1 MTVGAYDNCYTS
13 GNGCPTDAGDKRVK
27 LAETDTQGIGLASNA
42 SVADIDIAI
51 TRGESTTGAKAQC
64 DITTTG
70 VVVQRAKTTG
80 HVVVARC
87 IVKKCAIAQ
96 CDVSVAHCI
105 AEERLLANGDVVLAG
120 HVVLE
125 GSSAVSRV
133 EVAGVVAQ

>member
-1 MTVGAYDNCYTS
+1 MIVGAYDNCYPS

-51 TRGESTTGAKAQC
+51 TRGESTTGARAQC
-64 DITTTG
+64 NITIAG
-70 VVVQRAKTTG
+70 VVGQRAKTTG

-87 IVKKCAIAQ
+87 IVKKCAI
-96 CDVSVAHCI
+96 
-105 AEERLLANGDVVLAG
+105 ANGDVVLAG